1 LSFFAPLRQG
11 FSASTAAQRGNDDRV
26 VIGLQTMARVR
37 YAVPVD
43 EETDMRADAIP
54 FVNDP
59 VAHSGIAGLEKLR
72 QLRERLAGDNMFV
85 KNADNSSSSR
95 SAAAKLSNS
104 QI

>member
-1 LSFFAPLRQG
+1 MVQA
-11 FSASTAAQRGNDDRV
+11 RG
-26 VIGLQTMARVR
+26 
-37 YAVPVD
+37 AVPVH

-59 VAHSGIAGLEKLR
+59 VAHTRMARLEKLR
-72 QLRERLAGDNMFV
+72 QLCERLAGDNMFV
-85 KNADNSSSSR
+85 KNADNSSSSH

>member
-1 LSFFAPLRQG
+1 MRQG
-11 FSASTAAQRGNDDRV
+11 FSASTTDQLGNDDRV

-43 EETDMRADAIP
+43 EETDMRADAIL
-54 FVNDP
+54 FLNDR

-85 KNADNSSSSR
+85 KNADNSSSLH